1 MIKRRRLM
9 IRIAIVGMGL
19 IGTSV
24 GMALRTANERDS
36 PLGKI
41 TVVGFD
47 PDRRRTSE
55 ARGRLAI
62 DQEATS
68 LAEAVRDANLIL
80 VAAPVQAIQEI
91 FRSLA
96 TLASPGAV
104 ITDVASTKS
113 AVMEWAR
120 ELLPTTVN
128 FVGGHP
134 MAGREQSGP
143 AAADPNLF
151 QKAVYCLCPATSANE
166 QAIALVE
173 ALVQQVGAK
182 VYYVDP
188 IEHDAYVAAVSHLP
202 FLLSAGLIEVTSHSP
217 GWREMSPLA
226 ATGFRDISRLAS
238 GDPAMHR
245 DICITNAPALMRWI
259 DDTMAYLLDVREWL
273 EQGREAE
280 LLAMFQHARDVREQW
295 LESKPHMRPGESDF
309 ENLNTIQVERPS
321 LFGRRNRPS
330 PSDQDRRR

>member
-1 MIKRRRLM
+1 M

-19 IGTSV
+19 IGTSI
-24 GMALRTANERDS
+24 GMALRTADERES

-41 TVVGFD
+41 TVIGFD
-47 PDRRRTSE
+47 PERRRTGE

-62 DQEATS
+62 DREASS
-68 LAEAVRDANLIL
+68 LAEAVREAHLI
-80 VAAPVQAIQEI
+80 VIAAPVQAVPELL
-91 FRSLA
+91 RSLV

-104 ITDVASTKS
+104 ITDVSSTK
-113 AVMEWAR
+113 AQVLEWAR
-120 ELLPTTVN
+120 EILPTTIE

-151 QKAVYCLCPATSANE
+151 RNAVYCLCPASNAGE

-182 VYYVDP
+182 VYYIDP
-188 IEHDAYVAAVSHLP
+188 VEHDAYLAAVSHLP
-202 FLLSAGLIEVTSHSP
+202 FLLSTGLVEVASRSAA
-217 GWREMSPLA
+217 WREMAPLA

-238 GDPAMHR
+238 GDPEMHR
-245 DICITNAPALMRWI
+245 DICMTNSTAMVRWI
-259 DDTMAYLLDVREWL
+259 NDTVSYLLDVRELL
-273 EQGREAE
+273 EQGRDAE
-280 LLAMFQHARDVREQW
+280 VLEMFQHARDVREEW

-309 ENLNTIQVERPS
+309 ENLSSTQIERPS
-321 LFGRRNRPS
+321 LFGRRNRPPTDRS
-330 PSDQDRRR
+330 PRR